1 MMTSERRTETMP
13 SRSLHKVASGENT
26 HVNSIRSSWLTEML
40 KSNSKEVVLEDR
52 PAACKI
58 MVKAASLDVLI
69 HLLVHSFMPIGGLEK
84 ENDNFPRIMLLM
96 HQWFVSS
103 EELAQKL
110 INLFWNCDTA
120 FTCHPKCTHSLKNVI
135 DCQIYRYRARIS
147 QTFRYWIF
155 TFSIHF
161 DQNRELSSILLD
173 FQQKLQE
180 KGFSGLAEL
189 VDLSKLPS
197 YDWTRNISVRNPPA
211 KHTRKVSLVFD
222 HLEAGELAEHL
233 TYLEH
238 KVMRRITF
246 LDFKA
251 YAQSGTLQDN
261 AKLERSIA
269 LFNGLSQWIQCMVL
283 SRSLA
288 QQRADVITKF
298 VSVAKKL
305 LQLQNFNSLMAVVGG
320 LSHSALARLTRT
332 MAAVPSETIK
342 SLEEL
347 TDLLSSAS
355 NFTNYRKAL
364 AESKGFRIP
373 ILGVHMKDL
382 ISLQVALPDTLDN
395 GLINFRKIVQLS
407 LIFQELWEL
416 QNSTP
421 SLSVNLDLVNTLRFL
436 DFKAYAQSGTLQDNA
451 KLERSIALFNGLS
464 QWIQCM
470 VLSRSLAQ
478 QRADVITKFVSV
490 AKKLLQLQNFNSLMA
505 VVGGLSHS
513 ALARLTRT
521 MAAVPSETIKSLEEL
536 TDLLSSASNF
546 TNYRKALAESKGFR
560 IPILG
565 VHMKDLI
572 SLQVALP
579 DTLDN
584 GLINFR
590 KIVQL
595 SLIFQELWELQNSTP
610 SLSVNLDLVNTL
622 RLSVE
627 TAYTEDELYEL
638 SLSREPRNPTS
649 PQSSPTKPIIFAE
662 WATGSCIPPE
672 PEVLEKHI
680 DSIVEA
686 IFKNYDIDKD
696 GYISPDEYDAIVSNF
711 PFIDAFCIVD
721 ANQDGMI
728 SKEEMKKYFLQANSR
743 TLRTIF
749 QHDFHETTY
758 FRPTF
763 CARCTGL
770 LWGLIKQGYK
780 CRDCGINAHKHC
792 KDLVVIEC
800 RRISCISPRAN
811 SFAGTD
817 GITIKS
823 RFQRHWKKQPKTSQS
838 EESTLSPRTSTESC
852 NCENGF
858 ITIETPTDEIPESI
872 NYEVNEDETAE
883 LIENNISMS
892 VSRDLSIS
900 SSKCRCRKDVYS
912 PKSPMGN
919 GHAQSN
925 LVTQPNS

>member
-40 KSNSKEVVLEDR
+40 KSNSKEVILEDR
-52 PAACKI
+52 PAVCKI

-120 FTCHPKCTHSLKNVI
+120 FTCHPKCTHTLKNVI
-135 DCQIYRYRARIS
+135 DCQIYRYRARIC

-161 DQNRELSSILLD
+161 DQNRELASILLD

-288 QQRADVITKF
+288 QQRADI
-298 VSVAKKL
+298 
-305 LQLQNFNSLMAVVGG
+305 
-320 LSHSALARLTRT
+320 
-332 MAAVPSETIK
+332 
-342 SLEEL
+342 
-347 TDLLSSAS
+347 
-355 NFTNYRKAL
+355 
-364 AESKGFRIP
+364 
-373 ILGVHMKDL
+373 
-382 ISLQVALPDTLDN
+382 
-395 GLINFRKIVQLS
+395 
-407 LIFQELWEL
+407 
-416 QNSTP
+416 
-421 SLSVNLDLVNTLRFL
+421 
-436 DFKAYAQSGTLQDNA
+436 
-451 KLERSIALFNGLS
+451 
-464 QWIQCM
+464 
-470 VLSRSLAQ
+470 
-478 QRADVITKFVSV
+478 ITKFVSV

-649 PQSSPTKPIIFAE
+649 SQSSPTKPIIFAE

-680 DSIVEA
+680 DSIVEV
-686 IFKNYDIDKD
+686 IFKNYDVDKD
-696 GYISPDEYDAIVSNF
+696 GYISLDEYDAVISNF

-823 RFQRHWKKQPKTSQS
+823 RFQRHWKKQPKISQS

-858 ITIETPTDEIPESI
+858 ITIETPTDEISESI
-872 NYEVNEDETAE
+872 NYEVSEDETAE